1 MGFNLAPPPSAA
13 SRVLLFTGMFLWP
26 QRLVVISPNTG
37 TLSLDSTFFL
47 SDWLIPWSS
56 LQQSLWKLRI
66 LNSTLVSSH
75 HFLNQLYLG
84 FAFTTLSK
92 LHLILPR
99 LTAESS
105 DPFSIFSYLTH
116 WKHWILFSCKHLLHM
131 PSKNSPSYF
140 THWSFSASFA
150 GSFSF
155 CLFVLRIFLMLI
167 AHEAWLPCP
176 HHSLYNVISLT
187 G

>member
-56 LQQSLWKLRI
+56 LQQSLWKLCI
-66 LNSTLVSSH
+66 LSSTLVSSH

-116 WKHWILFSCKHLLHM
+116 WKHWTLFSCKHLLHI
-131 PSKNSPSYF
+131 PSKTVPPTSLPDPFLPLLTVPS
-140 THWSFSASFA
+140 
-150 GSFSF
+150 G
-155 CLFVLRIFLMLI
+155 LFFFFLK
-167 AHEAWLPCP
+167 A
-176 HHSLYNVISLT
+176 IS
-187 G
+187 